1 MLGGDGNES
10 ESVELLKH
18 FISSFHCNEQGLIT
32 KEDFI
37 RTLLKNELLSQLL
50 SPFT

>member
-1 MLGGDGNES
+1 MLGGNGNEF

-32 KEDFI
+32 KDDFI
-37 RTLLKNELLSQLL
+37 RALMKNELLSQLL

>member
-1 MLGGDGNES
+1 MLGGDGNELKS
-10 ESVELLKH
+10 IELLKH
-18 FISSFHCNEQGLIT
+18 FISACHCNEQGLIT

-37 RTLLKNELLSQLL
+37 RVLLKNELLSQLL